1 MTTPVVAS
9 TERPAPHKGF
19 GALPFPLAAAR
30 APALTLVALITG
42 GLLSVAPATHDWA
55 TPFLLAALVLLGA
68 PVVLRTV
75 RGMLHGKFAA
85 DLVAMLAIVTAV
97 VLGQPFAGLVIVLMQ
112 TGGELLERYA
122 EGRASDAVRELEA
135 AAPRIAHRVRTATDL
150 ATGPATGDGTE
161 EIAAELVVAGDLLL
175 VRPGEMIPC
184 DGVIS
189 EGTSSLDTSR
199 LTGEPLPERVAPGSQ
214 VRSGV
219 VNTASPLVVRVT
231 APARDSLYARIVELV
246 RTAQAEKS
254 PIQRMADRWAV
265 WFTPVTFAACVIA
278 WWLSGDAQR
287 VLAVLVVATPCPLLL
302 ATPVAIIGGINRA
315 ARRQVIVRNGT
326 ALELLA
332 RVNTVVF
339 DKTGTLTQ
347 GRPSVQSVE
356 SFEGITERE
365 LLRLSAAVEVGSG
378 HLLARS
384 VVDAAIARGLSI
396 PSATAVVEHAGRG
409 VTGVVEGRRV
419 SLGNRSLV
427 VELHPNAT
435 RVLEQHAPADGEGLR
450 AYVAIETID
459 TGDTPHTPDTVA
471 DAVAG
476 TRAPA
481 VGVITFG
488 DQLRADLPPFIARLR
503 TLGLTRTVLL
513 SGDHAANVEPV
524 ARALGITEAHGDL
537 LPDQKVAA
545 VRALES
551 AGRRVLMVGD
561 GTNDAP
567 ALSAATV
574 GVALAAHGGGISAEA
589 AGVVL
594 LADDVT
600 RVEDAVR
607 IGQRAVAIAR
617 QSIVAG
623 LVLSGV
629 AMVVAA
635 LGFIPPALGALLQEA
650 IDVAVILNALRAATS
665 PRGVSASPVS

>member
-135 AAPRIAHRVRTATDL
+135 AAPRIAHRVRTATGP

-396 PSATAVVEHAGRG
+396 PSATAVVEHSGRG

-650 IDVAVILNALRAATS
+650 IDVAVILNALRAATG